1 MNDVLPLVCEK
12 MTERYSMNKEFYL
25 AFFIH
30 EEELPFTVGACKDDF
45 YALKDI
51 LNKISFKGTTPLKY
65 KIFRRLSDSQQLRL
79 KEKEELAFDA
89 ALELTRKTKRE
100 LCFELDITKDAYDE
114 MMKEELLEIKSNNGK
129 TVTRNHI
136 AKFLNIT
143 DNVTELKYYELIN
156 LMWKVKYNEIPD

>member
-1 MNDVLPLVCEK
+1 
-12 MTERYSMNKEFYL
+12 MTEKYGMEKEFYL

-65 KIFRRLSDSQQLRL
+65 KIFKKLSNSPQLKL
-79 KEKEELAFDA
+79 KEKEELAYDS
-89 ALELTRKTKRE
+89 ALELTNKTKKE
-100 LCFELDITKDAYDE
+100 FCNELDITIELFDD
-114 MMKEELLEIKSNNGK
+114 MMHKELLEITNNKGK
-129 TVTRNHI
+129 KLNRGHI

-143 DNVTELKYYELIN
+143 DNVCELKYYELIN